1 MSRGHDSVVL
11 HDDVSI
17 VMTFF
22 ICSQVKMDIEKS
34 VETLKFDMSAV
45 LLLGQNPTRHDTT
58 RSFVY
63 GAGSLADFKTKQNRT
78 QEACSWCSVLTFKGH
93 GVQEF

>member
-1 MSRGHDSVVL
+1 MYRYTQVQNKHAPRRLLVSRGHDSVVL

-58 RSFVY
+58 RHARLFT
-63 GAGSLADFKTKQNRT
+63 GR
-78 QEACSWCSVLTFKGH
+78 
-93 GVQEF
+93 GV